1 MGNGVTNLAYYTFWG
16 CSGLTGVTIG
26 GNVRNIESSAFKD
39 CIRLR
44 NLIIPD
50 SVTSIEGGAFGNCS
64 SLTSVTIPASV
75 TSMGSAF
82 SDCSSLRH
90 VYLPKG
96 LSVSKSYFPDGTTLY
111 RYSPNQT
118 VALDP
123 NGGVCACE
131 SVAVAYGKAYGDLPI
146 PERGGCLFGGW
157 TLDGAYVSS
166 NTVVYALDD
175 HELVAQWECAIVFN
189 ANGGVCETPTT
200 TVKYGAPI
208 GTLPNPTREKAAFLG
223 WFTEVEGGAK
233 VDAALR
239 VTEGMTLYAHW
250 LFVLFAG
257 MCYTAAYRTS
267 GKSPFDPEK
276 GDSVPS
282 QAAL

>member
-1 MGNGVTNLAYYTFWG
+1 MTEIGEYAFYKCSKLKSVT
-16 CSGLTGVTIG
+16 
-26 GNVRNIESSAFKD
+26 
-39 CIRLR
+39 
-44 NLIIPD
+44 IPD
-50 SVTSIEGGAFGNCS
+50 SVTSIEGGAFRNCS

-75 TSMGSAF
+75 TRMGSAF
-82 SDCSSLRH
+82 SGCSSLRH

-131 SVAVAYGKAYGDLPI
+131 SVAVAYGKDYGDLPI

-189 ANGGVCETPTT
+189 TNGGMCETPAT
-200 TVKYGAPI
+200 TVKYGASIGALPI
-208 GTLPNPTREKAAFLG
+208 PTREKAAFLG

-233 VDAALR
+233 VDGALK

-250 LFVLFAG
+250 LFEVTTPVITANGAVEFRMDSCEVTITSATKAQKSIIQSMGRHRRKTVIIFIQALF
-257 MCYTAAYRTS
+257 
-267 GKSPFDPEK
+267 
-276 GDSVPS
+276 
-282 QAAL
+282 